1 MVKEQSYNNNNGV
14 KMIKNKLSLMALAL
28 AALSTQAF
36 AGTATATFQATAT
49 LNSACT
55 VSASTVSFG
64 AITPA
69 ATGTAAATG
78 TVTSTCSN
86 NVPYTLAINGGV
98 SADISA
104 RTMAG
109 AASGNTDKLAYNLYT
124 ESAATNIWGDGVKG
138 KTVGLTGT
146 GIAQTST
153 VYGQLSLNQYLKPDT
168 YTDNLTV
175 TLAY

>member
-1 MVKEQSYNNNNGV
+1 MVNEQSYNNNNGV
-14 KMIKNKLSLMALAL
+14 KMIKNKLSLMAIAL
-28 AALSTQAF
+28 AALSSQAF

-64 AITPA
+64 PITPA
-69 ATGTAAATG
+69 ATGTATATG

-86 NVPYTLAINGGV
+86 NVPYTLSINGGV
-98 SADISA
+98 STDISN

-109 AASGNTDKLAYNLYT
+109 AASGNTDKLAYNLY
-124 ESAATNIWGDGVKG
+124 SDAAFTTVWGDGVKG
-138 KTVGLTGT
+138 QKVSLTGT
-146 GIAQTST
+146 GIAQQST

-175 TLAY
+175 SLAY